1 MGILELVFFFLT
13 DTASVQHHVRGSQP
27 SSPWPGGSALSY
39 ANTDLTSAVRS
50 KQGRGT
56 LEPSLPPPRL
66 THSDLFLCPAH
77 TLSLTHT
84 PAPSHT
90 PCVPV
95 RSSDAAPCWILLTR
109 LVDNDSGLSATEG
122 FPCDPNISFD
132 FFPPQLLF
140 AQLSAITKVGETSFS
155 GGEEKKL
162 GADIR

>member
-1 MGILELVFFFLT
+1 M
-13 DTASVQHHVRGSQP
+13 QHHVPGSQP

-66 THSDLFLCPAH
+66 THPDLFLCPAH
-77 TLSLTHT
+77 SLAHTHT
-84 PAPSHT
+84 PAPSHK

-95 RSSDAAPCWILLTR
+95 RSSPTAPCWILLTR
-109 LVDNDSGLSATEG
+109 RVDNNSGLSATEG

-132 FFPPQLLF
+132 FFFQLLF
-140 AQLSAITKVGETSFS
+140 AQLSVVIKVGETCFS
-155 GGEEKKL
+155 GGRGRGEL
-162 GADIR
+162 CAAIS